1 MSPAKK
7 ANPSGRRRYV
17 ERPKTGAGG
26 VRTPPRKQGRAVVG
40 ASLSD
45 GSAMTVL
52 GASRVL
58 GVSEKRVRQFIE
70 SGDLEA
76 LDLPK
81 ADESGKRIP
90 TQITTNSVIA
100 LRTKRGSKGAMPPEK
115 VREKL
120 SKPSQVETQLKALSE
135 QVAALA
141 MSLKALEAANSE
153 ARLARERAFELE
165 QRVLDLEKQLQE
177 AQDSSSKR
185 RRWWQR

>member
-1 MSPAKK
+1 
-7 ANPSGRRRYV
+7 
-17 ERPKTGAGG
+17 
-26 VRTPPRKQGRAVVG
+26 
-40 ASLSD
+40 
-45 GSAMTVL
+45 MTVL

-70 SGDLEA
+70 GGELEP

-81 ADESGKRIP
+81 TDETGKRVP
-90 TQITTNSVIA
+90 TQVTTNSVIA
-100 LRTKRGSKGAMPPEK
+100 LRTKRGSKGALPPEK

-141 MSLKALEAANSE
+141 TSLRALETANSE

-165 QRVLDLEKQLQE
+165 QRVIELERQLQE
-177 AQDSSSKR
+177 AQDSASKR